1 MDVSLDPCANLQ
13 VRPGT
18 VRASTVCMHEQPEG
32 IDERVFRFA
41 CDVVE
46 FARPIKWEP
55 GVNKIIDQLVDAAGS
70 TGANRH
76 EASAGSPK
84 EFIRF
89 NTIAL
94 REARESH
101 FWLRLCAEKKLGES
115 RLCVMLVDEAD
126 QLKRIL
132 GTIIVRRK
140 ASLQEQLRRKRN
152 GRQRRR

>member
-1 MDVSLDPCANLQ
+1 
-13 VRPGT
+13 
-18 VRASTVCMHEQPEG
+18 MHERPQE

-41 CDVVE
+41 CDVIE
-46 FARPIKWEP
+46 FVRTIKWEP
-55 GVNKIIDQLVDAAGS
+55 GVNRIIDQLVDAAGS

-101 FWLRLCAEKKLGES
+101 FWLRLCAAKKLGES
-115 RLCVMLVDEAD
+115 RLCVPLVDEAD
-126 QLKRIL
+126 QIRRIL
-132 GTIIVRRK
+132 GAIIVRRK
-140 ASLQEQLRRKRN
+140 ASLREELRRKRN
-152 GRQRRR
+152 PPQRAR

>member
-1 MDVSLDPCANLQ
+1 MH
-13 VRPGT
+13 VRPDD
-18 VRASTVCMHEQPEG
+18 

-41 CDVVE
+41 CDVLE
-46 FARPIKWEP
+46 YARTIKWEP

-101 FWLRLCAEKKLGES
+101 FWLRLCEAKKLGS
-115 RLCVMLVDEAD
+115 ASLCAPLVSEAD
-126 QLKRIL
+126 QIKRIL
-132 GTIIVRRK
+132 GAIIVKRK
-140 ASLQEQLRRKRN
+140 ASLREEHRRARKARKKP
-152 GRQRRR
+152 

>member
-1 MDVSLDPCANLQ
+1 M
-13 VRPGT
+13 
-18 VRASTVCMHEQPEG
+18 ASMQEQPQD

-41 CDVVE
+41 CDVIE
-46 FARPIKWEP
+46 FARTIEWEP
-55 GVNKIIDQLVDAAGS
+55 GVNRIIDQLVDAAGS

-101 FWLRLCAEKKLGES
+101 FWLRLCAAKKLGNQK
-115 RLCVMLVDEAD
+115 LCPPLVSEAD
-126 QLKRIL
+126 QIARIL
-132 GTIIVRRK
+132 ATIIIRRK
-140 ASLQEQLRRKRN
+140 ASLKEELRQNRTSRKPR
-152 GRQRRR
+152 